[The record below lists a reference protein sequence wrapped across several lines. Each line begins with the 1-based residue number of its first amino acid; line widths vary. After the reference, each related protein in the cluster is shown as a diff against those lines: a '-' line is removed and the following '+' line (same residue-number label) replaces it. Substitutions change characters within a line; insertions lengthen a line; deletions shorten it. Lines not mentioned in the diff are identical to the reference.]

1 MENFEIPVSGGRV
14 DDSNSKELVIS
25 SYQGNL
31 VRTPYSG
38 VVEKMDPNHCGGY
51 IKIQHNV
58 DGKQY
63 YSSFCEVNRITVNKG
78 DNVRKGNSIG
88 IMGDKDITYSVLD
101 SSSRKINSKPF
112 FDGIDDKSISDKGK
126 KDSKTDKGKKD
137 SKTDNDKN
145 KTIDLTDKGKTQDIF
160 SAIGLAPFNLADKLL
175 SKHFKDVPS
184 LYTNESIME
193 NEILQE
199 ELKRIK
205 RLL

>member
-1 MENFEIPVSGGRV
+1 MKKFEIPVSGGRV

-31 VRTPYSG
+31 VRAPYEG

-58 DGKQY
+58 NGHQC

-78 DNVRKGNSIG
+78 DTVRKGNSIG

-101 SSSRKINSKPF
+101 SSGRKINSKPF
-112 FDGIDDKSISDKGK
+112 FDGIDNTSKDNKTTKTKKEPKRSDKDTSSSSRDLGLPK
-126 KDSKTDKGKKD
+126 KD
-137 SKTDNDKN
+137 ND
-145 KTIDLTDKGKTQDIF
+145 QDMF
-160 SAIGLAPFNLADKLL
+160 TAAGLAPFNLLDKLL
-175 SKHFKDVPS
+175 KIKPVP
-184 LYTNESIME
+184 LNKESVIE
-193 NEILQE
+193 DKVLQE

-205 RLL
+205 KLL